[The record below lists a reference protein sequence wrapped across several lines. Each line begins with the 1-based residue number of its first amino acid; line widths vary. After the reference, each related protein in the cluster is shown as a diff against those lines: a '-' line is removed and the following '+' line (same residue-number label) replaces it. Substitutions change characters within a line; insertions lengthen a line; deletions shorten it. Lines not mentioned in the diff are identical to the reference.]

1 MPRINLLPWR
11 EELFREQQ
19 KAFGI
24 AAGVTAVAGAAVV
37 VLVLMLINGMISHQQ
52 ARNAYL
58 TDQIRILDQRIAE
71 IRDLEQ
77 QKNTLLARMGV
88 IERLQSSRPEVVHLF
103 DQLVD
108 TLPDGVHMTS
118 FNQREANLEIRG
130 VAQSSAR
137 VSAYM
142 RAIEASEYL
151 AITRLDIIQRQRDRA
166 QEFVLQ
172 ARQVSP
178 NATPAEGEEG
188 GGR

>member
-11 EELFREQQ
+11 EELFKEQQ

-24 AAGVTAVAGAAVV
+24 AAAITVAIGAAVV
-37 VLVLMLINGMISHQQ
+37 FVVLTLVNGMISYQNE
-52 ARNAYL
+52 RNAYL
-58 TDQIRILDQRIAE
+58 QEQISILDQRIRE

-77 QKNTLLARMGV
+77 QKNTLLARMAV

-103 DQLVD
+103 DQLVE
-108 TLPDGVHMTS
+108 TLPEGVHLNS
-118 FNQREANLEIRG
+118 FQQRNANLEIRG
-130 VAQSSAR
+130 IAQSSAR

-151 AITRLDIIQRQRDRA
+151 AINRLDIIQRQNDRA

-172 ARQVSP
+172 ATQVSP
-178 NATPAEGEEG
+178 NAPPAEGEEG